1 MDARTDERTE
11 KIMLLSHTFTMRGS
25 DVASLV
31 EFHLHGGLGEDNLTD
46 RQTDAQKDGRTQKCY
61 SHTLLP

>member
-1 MDARTDERTE
+1 MLEKITDCERYFRASGLLITDGRMTDARMDERTE

-31 EFHLHGGLGEDNLTD
+31 EFRLVV
-46 RQTDAQKDGRTQKCY
+46 
-61 SHTLLP
+61 